1 MSQPGIKEQLLQD
14 VRYLEGL
21 KACMNC
27 GICTALCPAAGFYDY
42 DPRKL
47 VTMVQNDNEKELEDL
62 LKSDYIWLCGQCMS
76 CKPRCPRG
84 NIPGLIIMALR
95 QVSQNMGYFV
105 YSARGRQQ
113 LQIVRSVGANILKK
127 GYCVYPEAVLP
138 QDHPEQGPVWEWVH
152 ANLPE
157 IMDRLSEN
165 YQKEGPGAMRKIPDE
180 TLAELYRIFEDSGAL
195 ERFATIENF
204 VLEYQQSNSDF

>member
-1 MSQPGIKEQLLQD
+1 MPKTGIRELLQQD
-14 VRYLEGL
+14 VRYQEGL

-42 DPRKL
+42 DPRRL
-47 VTMVQNDNEKELEDL
+47 VTMVQNGSEEELEDL

-84 NIPGLIIMALR
+84 NVPGLIIMALR
-95 QVSQNMGYFV
+95 QVSQQLGYFV
-105 YSARGRQQ
+105 HSTRGRQQ
-113 LQIVRSVGANILKK
+113 LQIVRSIGANILKQ

-138 QDHPEQGPVWEWVH
+138 QEHPEQGPVWGWVH

-157 IMDRLSEN
+157 VMNRLSEN
-165 YQKEGPGAMRKIPDE
+165 YQKEGPGAIRKIPDD
-180 TLAELYRIFEDSGAL
+180 TLAELYRIFEASGAL
-195 ERFATIENF
+195 GRFATIENY
-204 VLEYQQSNSDF
+204 VTEYQQSNSDY